1 MSEKMY
7 IISEKDLLELLE
19 SYYRLAALEGG
30 GVDNWDWYCE
40 SCADFIND
48 YVHENDINYSED
60 SDIEDFWFSDV
71 AKIEVEHYPVY
82 KSMFER

>member
-19 SYYRLAALEGG
+19 SHYRLAALERG

-40 SCADFIND
+40 SCTDFIND
-48 YVHENDINYSED
+48 YVRDIGLED
-60 SDIEDFWFSDV
+60 VEIEDFGFADI
-71 AKIEVEHYPVY
+71 ARDMIDQYPVY

>member
-1 MSEKMY
+1 MTEKMY

-19 SYYRLAALEGG
+19 AYHRLAALEGG

-48 YVHENDINYSED
+48 YVHENDIDFSED
-60 SDIEDFWFSDV
+60 SDIEDFWFSDI
-71 AKIEVEHYPVY
+71 AKIEVEQYPIY
-82 KSMFER
+82 KPMFER